1 MTGMKT
7 LVATLAVVSLSAS
20 ICLAQD
26 LPASC
31 DNLDMSSMDFSNP
44 AGFAAILPCTGW
56 DSSCQSAVAA
66 AGASC
71 IQEIQ
76 TISQWA
82 NQTGIFAQAEDA
94 TGVSAENATDAN
106 PDEIANS
113 TASIGANVSVDDA
126 QTMITKYLPDIKK
139 ALGTCCGGKI
149 TATCCSAMTPLIS
162 QKCLC
167 QEKPV
172 DMLKTFVGQDPST
185 FFGLAQSVT
194 EELGCDA
201 LKSAQIYPA
210 CQA

>member
-1 MTGMKT
+1 MKMVT

-26 LPASC
+26 MPAGC
-31 DNLDMSSMDFSNP
+31 ENLDLSSMDLSNP
-44 AGFAAILPCTGW
+44 AGFASILPCTGW

-82 NQTGIFAQAEDA
+82 NTSGVFAQAEEA
-94 TGVSAENATDAN
+94 TGVSADNATEAN
-106 PDEIANS
+106 PDAIANS
-113 TASIGANVSVDDA
+113 TASIGASVSVDDA
-126 QTMITKYLPDIKK
+126 QAMITKYLPDIKK

-172 DMLKTFVGQDPST
+172 EMLKTFIGQDPST

-201 LKSAQIYPA
+201 LKSAEIYPA